1 MIKIISVLFVST
13 DLTTL
18 VFGELMLTS
27 VVELDNN
34 TAMTVMEKVINI
46 QFFQYNSVSNIEK
59 PQLLSFIQCMEINYH

>member
-1 MIKIISVLFVST
+1 MIKIISVVFVST